1 MKKVLEKV
9 KKVMLILAVFSS
21 LISCNLC
28 PNSPSNE
35 NPGNIAYFT
44 FQTKANSSVIFKY
57 NFNDFNLSE
66 ISENSQNFSRPAQ
79 NGDISVTKMNE
90 KLTELYLGN
99 VNSKNFI
106 KIESENSLYTINK
119 PVISPKSN
127 KVAFGGGTNQ
137 LYLWVNDPISNSIY
151 IEKVSSA
158 FYDNSIPTFAND
170 GKYLVFIEKVDETGI
185 RIKAVATESID
196 NIIYTK
202 EFFGHF
208 PITNGI
214 NQLSISD
221 NNKVLFVSTDGT
233 DSYLNIMDLA
243 NSNTEQIKLNSSLG
257 ATNAKIAPD
266 GNYALLI
273 SLDGNLWGLPL
284 QNSERKFFQIS
295 NNENCE
301 SYIDFDWNKG
311 SNKIIGFRKSCN
323 DANSGMAGY
332 LLNLKLSVDN
342 IELESEIYLCNDIL
356 TGFWGY

>member
-1 MKKVLEKV
+1 
-9 KKVMLILAVFSS
+9 MLILAVSIS

-35 NPGNIAYFT
+35 NPGDIVYFT
-44 FQTKANSSVIFKY
+44 FQTKENSFAIIKY
-57 NFNDFNLSE
+57 NLNDFSFSE
-66 ISENSQNFSRPAQ
+66 ISENAKNYSRPAQ
-79 NGDISVTKMNE
+79 NGDISLIKMNE

-106 KIESENSLYTINK
+106 KIENENSLYTINK

-137 LYLWVNDPISNSIY
+137 LYLWVNDPNSNSIY

-158 FYDNSIPTFAND
+158 FYDNSIPTFTND
-170 GKYLVFIEKVDETGI
+170 GKYLVFIEKIEGTGI

-202 EFFGHF
+202 EFFGLF

-221 NNKVLFVSTDGT
+221 NNTVLFVSTNGT
-233 DSYLNIMDLA
+233 DSYLNIVDLS
-243 NSNTEQIKLNSSLG
+243 NSTDEQIKLNSSLG
-257 ATNAKIAPD
+257 ATNAKISPD
-266 GNYALLI
+266 GNYAILI
-273 SLDGNLWGLPL
+273 SFDGNLWGLPL
-284 QNSERKFFQIS
+284 QNLDKKFFQIS

-301 SYIDFDWNKG
+301 SYIDFDWNKE
-311 SNKIIGFRKSCN
+311 SNKIIAFRKSCN
-323 DANSGMAGY
+323 DANNGMVGY
-332 LLNLKLSVDN
+332 LLNLKLSADN
-342 IELESEIYLCNDIL
+342 IELESEIYLCNDIF